1 MTPREHNIYILGGNS
16 DVLPHFTVYIITGHT
31 RRAIFGSV
39 SDNRYVPLAESA
51 TLLYY
56 LSIGGSIEPHLAIPT
71 VHYHPNKYAI
81 IVISNVCF
89 PLPLLCHKI
98 RISSYRSE
106 VLSRYHSQIAGDG
119 PRLLGLLLC
128 ERRGH
133 LLQVTH
139 ASRKMHIIADLGL
152 ARCILQWRMLRSQG
166 QFEGR
171 RTDKGG
177 LLTNLDKDKLHRS
190 VVSAQRSFILAGYI
204 LPFMDTNLS

>member
-1 MTPREHNIYILGGNS
+1 MRPTRTVPMDSSCVFDWYHMTPREHNIGEKLWLITTLYR
-16 DVLPHFTVYIITGHT
+16 IITGYT

-56 LSIGGSIEPHLAIPT
+56 LSIGGSIEPHLVIPT

-81 IVISNVCF
+81 IVIWNVCF

-106 VLSRYHSQIAGDG
+106 VLSRYHSQIAGDR

-152 ARCILQWRMLRSQG
+152 GCILQWPMLRS
-166 QFEGR
+166 
-171 RTDKGG
+171 
-177 LLTNLDKDKLHRS
+177 
-190 VVSAQRSFILAGYI
+190 
-204 LPFMDTNLS
+204 